1 MVSAHSVTEYVF
13 RRPICFKTQLF
24 LKTNYVYLELAELQ
38 LLTDNALH
46 SMPVN
51 NIILKAVF
59 HRVHSKL
66 LLWTAVLN
74 GQSSQPSNQ
83 NVKQITVQPDRPK
96 GGKTLS
102 SYYTDQFCFLLRL
115 AEFEPAGV
123 RSIRSEEYLNKSA
136 L

>member
-24 LKTNYVYLELAELQ
+24 LKTNYVYLELAEPQ

-74 GQSSQPSNQ
+74 RQSSQPSNQ

-102 SYYTDQFCFLLRL
+102 SYYTD
-115 AEFEPAGV
+115 
-123 RSIRSEEYLNKSA
+123 
-136 L
+136 